1 MISKRDVELSILK
14 RKLGLLY
21 IQINSQD
28 EVNLDLID
36 EALKEEFLEYEHNI
50 KLQMEELDELIGD
63 KKFHKL
69 SKKNAKRL
77 KSLYKECVLKLHPD
91 LHPDQSIIEKNCLYK
106 SLKHFRW
113 VI

>member
-50 KLQMEELDELIGD
+50 KLQMEEFG
-63 KKFHKL
+63 
-69 SKKNAKRL
+69 
-77 KSLYKECVLKLHPD
+77 
-91 LHPDQSIIEKNCLYK
+91 
-106 SLKHFRW
+106 
-113 VI
+113 

>member
-21 IQINSQD
+21 IQINSRD

-63 KKFHKL
+63 KKFHKQDRFDRRYGQ
-69 SKKNAKRL
+69 KCPR
-77 KSLYKECVLKLHPD
+77 
-91 LHPDQSIIEKNCLYK
+91 
-106 SLKHFRW
+106 
-113 VI
+113 

>member
-1 MISKRDVELSILK
+1 MISKGYVEVSILYS
-14 RKLGLLY
+14 KLGLLY

-91 LHPDQSIIEKNCLYK
+91 LHPDQSDYRKKTVYTN
-106 SLKHFRW
+106 H
-113 VI
+113 

>member
-36 EALKEEFLEYEHNI
+36 EALKEEFLEVVRANTILI
-50 KLQMEELDELIGD
+50 KIG
-63 KKFHKL
+63 
-69 SKKNAKRL
+69 A
-77 KSLYKECVLKLHPD
+77 Y
-91 LHPDQSIIEKNCLYK
+91 
-106 SLKHFRW
+106 
-113 VI
+113 